1 MVSPLEV
8 FRPSY
13 LLFPAL
19 LGSAILALVCPLVGA
34 HLILRR
40 RIFLGLTLPQLAACG
55 VAFTFWLY
63 HEMGLAHGAG
73 GERLLA
79 MVGSLLFTLIGMA
92 FLAYFDR
99 HATGSPEGRLAAAYA
114 LASALTI
121 LFVVFNPAGEL
132 EILNLLKG
140 EVIALSHNELKLLAA
155 VYGVVLVGLVLF
167 RREFVLTS
175 FDPDLA
181 ALLTGG
187 KVQWSVLLYLLCG
200 LSIAVGVIMA
210 GPLLV
215 FGFMVLPPLSARP
228 FARGTASFF
237 ALSSLIG
244 VFNAICGFYLS
255 IVLDLPLGP
264 TDVALG
270 CLLLF
275 VSHALNRAHAGR
287 TATIAA
293 LCLASAC
300 VNVSCSSSQPVP
312 VPLSSVQGLSESTVW
327 IAKVKNSTN
336 SDLRLPSGNPLRS
349 LGEITGKLS
358 PESRPTVMDLLRASL
373 QSELE
378 RRKIKVASP
387 EAYDA
392 RFGVFSPDPVE
403 AARTAR
409 AGNLSGLLL
418 ITNVQRWNADG
429 RQLLSA
435 RVDFKLLRLDDSSV
449 IWEKTARRVISTTGA
464 AHLGQASA
472 DAVQQIMREIFDQP
486 LGSKVSGLGSRVS
499 GLFNS
504 RP

>member
-1 MVSPLEV
+1 MGTGSGGKRSVVSPLEV
-8 FRPSY
+8 FHPSY

-55 VAFTFWLY
+55 VAFTFWVY
-63 HEMGLAHGAG
+63 HEAGLAHGAG
-73 GERLLA
+73 SERVLG
-79 MVGSLLFTLIGMA
+79 MVGSLLFTLVGMGL
-92 FLAYFDR
+92 LAYLDR

-114 LASALTI
+114 FASALTI

-140 EVIALSHNELKLLAA
+140 EVIALSHDELKLLAA

-167 RREFVLTS
+167 RREFLLTS

-181 ALLTGG
+181 TLVTGG
-187 KVQWSVLLYLLCG
+187 KAQWNVLLYLLCG

-215 FGFMVLPPLSARP
+215 FGFMVLPPLAARP

-244 VFNAICGFYLS
+244 VLNAIFGFYLS

-270 CLLLF
+270 CVLLF
-275 VSHALNRAHAGR
+275 VSHALNRVRVRR
-287 TATIAA
+287 TATVAI

-300 VNVSCSSSQPVP
+300 VGASCSARQPTA
-312 VPLSSVQGLSESTVW
+312 VPLTSVQALSESTVW
-327 IAKVKNSTN
+327 LAKVRNSTN
-336 SDLRLPSGNPLRS
+336 SELRLPSGNPLRS
-349 LGEITGKLS
+349 LGEMAGKLS
-358 PESRPTVMDLLRASL
+358 PDYRPTIMDLLRDSL
-373 QSELE
+373 QSELKH
-378 RRKIKVASP
+378 RKIKFAFP
-387 EAYDA
+387 EAHDA
-392 RFGVFSPDPVE
+392 RLGTFSPSPKE

-418 ITNVQRWNADG
+418 VTNIQRWSADG
-429 RQLLSA
+429 RQPLST
-435 RVDFKLLRLDDSSV
+435 RVDFKLLRISDGSV
-449 IWEKTARRVISTTGA
+449 MWEKTTQRVISATGA
-464 AHLGQASA
+464 NLTQASA
-472 DAVQQIMREIFDQP
+472 DAVKEIMRE
-486 LGSKVSGLGSRVS
+486 
-499 GLFNS
+499 LFE
-504 RP
+504 